1 MRVEQIIKYC
11 FLILVAGMIGGC
23 DREEVSEELQG
34 IESFQILPD
43 ENVKWS
49 LGAIAG
55 DGVVLLTY
63 IDNLNEY
70 VFKLIENDGTEIWTK
85 KFGYMYNPNEFGQIP
100 KMKIILDS
108 DNSFAIFFGNGLKK
122 INDQGN
128 LVFSHDSFLGSSSNL
143 VTVRDVQIGMNNT
156 YIISGSFYR
165 YSAGGTSAFIEEKEQ
180 DGTIVGQGIS
190 GGHIGNITRPNPSTR
205 KYAYTGA
212 IALEDGKWIAAGIH
226 DYIVAGVAKENE
238 LFHVIVFDSKIT
250 TGAPKLLSVIDK
262 DVTMEGRELIKVS
275 EDSYAYLMSPEG
287 GASLEQRSRL
297 YHFDTSGTVKGITYL
312 DFAPQNY
319 AAGGSPYT
327 SRGLVK
333 NASGGYTGLM
343 RVGEEISTA
352 SVFDQPATYKGAHY
366 GYVYELNANMELIHS
381 EYINRNSS
389 NYFNGITKMSND
401 KILLFGT
408 TLSFGE
414 EMKLTI
420 AIR

>member
-1 MRVEQIIKYC
+1 MRVEQMIKYC
-11 FLILVAGMIGGC
+11 FLILVAGMICGC

-49 LGAIAG
+49 LGAIAIEG
-55 DGVVLLTY
+55 AVLLTY

-85 KFGYMYNPNEFGQIP
+85 KFGYLYETNESGEIR

-108 DNSFAIFFGNGLKK
+108 DNSFAIFYENGLKK
-122 INDQGN
+122 INFQGEITYSKDDFIWSN
-128 LVFSHDSFLGSSSNL
+128 IRVFSVF
-143 VTVRDVQIGMNNT
+143 DVQISDKGT
-156 YIISGSFYR
+156 YLISGSFYDTR
-165 YSAGGTSAFIEEKEQ
+165 LGGFLRATIREVEQ
-180 DGTIVGQGIS
+180 DGTLVGQDHEVPFNS
-190 GGHIGNITRPNPSTR
+190 NEY
-205 KYAYTGA
+205 KAYTGA
-212 IALEDGKWIAAGIH
+212 IALEDGKFL
-226 DYIVAGVAKENE
+226 VAGDVTEQFSQGREDN
-238 LFHVIVFDSKIT
+238 LFQVVLFDSKRT
-250 TGAPKLLSVIDK
+250 SHVPELLRVVDQ
-262 DVTMEGRELIKVS
+262 DVTMVGRELFQVS

-287 GASLEQRSRL
+287 SAPEDQRSRI
-297 YHFDTSGTVKGITYL
+297 YHFDTTGTVKGITYL

-343 RVGEEISTA
+343 RVGEEISTE
-352 SVFDQPATYKGAHY
+352 SDVNQPGSYKEAHY
-366 GYVYELNANMELIHS
+366 GYVYELNANMELIHA
-381 EYINRNSS
+381 EYINRNST

>member
-1 MRVEQIIKYC
+1 MRVEQMIKYC
-11 FLILVAGMIGGC
+11 FLILVAGMICGC

-49 LGAIAG
+49 LGAVAG

-85 KFGYMYNPNEFGQIP
+85 KFGYSYKPNEFGQIP
-100 KMKIILDS
+100 KMKIILDLDS
-108 DNSFAIFFGNGLKK
+108 SFAIFYGNGLKK
-122 INDQGN
+122 INYQGEIVYSKDYFFPSGGG
-128 LVFSHDSFLGSSSNL
+128 LVS
-143 VTVRDVQIGMNNT
+143 VYDVQIGVNNT
-156 YIISGSFYR
+156 YIISGSF
-165 YSAGGTSAFIEEKEQ
+165 SNEAGGTSAFIQKREQ

-190 GGHIGNITRPNPSTR
+190 GGNIGNITRPNPSNR

-212 IALEDGKWIAAGIH
+212 IALEDGKWIAAGIN
-226 DYIVAGVAKENE
+226 DYIYGEYYPND
-238 LFHVIVFDSKIT
+238 LFHVIVFDSKRLGSI
-250 TGAPKLLSVIDK
+250 PELLQVIDP
-262 DVTMEGRELIKVS
+262 DMTMGGRELIKVS

-287 GASLEQRSRL
+287 GASQDQRSRL

-343 RVGEEISTA
+343 RVGEEISTE
-352 SVFDQPATYKGAHY
+352 SDVNQPGSYKEAHY
-366 GYVYELNANMELIHS
+366 GYVYELNANMELIHA
-381 EYINRNSS
+381 EYINRNST

>member
-1 MRVEQIIKYC
+1 MRVEQMIKYC

-43 ENVKWS
+43 ENVKLS
-49 LGAIAG
+49 LGAVAG

-85 KFGYMYNPNEFGQIP
+85 KFGYSYKPNEFGQIP
-100 KMKIILDS
+100 KMKIILDLDS
-108 DNSFAIFFGNGLKK
+108 SFAIFYGNGLKE
-122 INDQGN
+122 INYQGEIVYSKDYFFPSGGG
-128 LVFSHDSFLGSSSNL
+128 LVS
-143 VTVRDVQIGMNNT
+143 VYDVQIGVNNT
-156 YIISGSFYR
+156 YIISGSNYN
-165 YSAGGTSAFIEEKEQ
+165 SAGGTSAFIQKREQ
-180 DGTIVGQGIS
+180 DGTIVGQGI
-190 GGHIGNITRPNPSTR
+190 GVRNPNPSTR
-205 KYAYTGA
+205 KYSYTGA
-212 IALEDGKWIAAGIH
+212 IALEDGK
-226 DYIVAGVAKENE
+226 YIVAGINDYFEGLE
-238 LFHVIVFDSKIT
+238 RSTDLFHVIVFDSKRLGSI
-250 TGAPKLLSVIDK
+250 PELLQVIDP
-262 DVTMEGRELIKVS
+262 DMTMGGRELIKVS

-287 GASLEQRSRL
+287 GASQDQKSRL

-319 AAGGSPYT
+319 AVGGSPYT
-327 SRGLVK
+327 SQGLVK

-343 RVGEEISTA
+343 RVGEEIFTESDA
-352 SVFDQPATYKGAHY
+352 NQPGNYKEAHY
-366 GYVYELNANMELIHS
+366 GYVYELNANMELIHA